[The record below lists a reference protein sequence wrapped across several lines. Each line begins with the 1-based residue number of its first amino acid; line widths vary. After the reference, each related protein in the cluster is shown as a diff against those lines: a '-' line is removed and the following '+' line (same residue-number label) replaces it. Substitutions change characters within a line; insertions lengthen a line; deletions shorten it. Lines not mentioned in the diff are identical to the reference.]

1 MSSQISSVVKCV
13 SFHLRNLSR
22 IRRFLD
28 LDTCKLAVQA
38 LVFSRIDYGNALL
51 FGATEYDLTRLQ
63 RLQNRAARLIMMV
76 GRDTSSAP
84 LLRHLHWLPI
94 RKRIEFKL
102 LVITYKCVN
111 SQAPEYLQELIT
123 FRKPKYATR
132 SSLDRT
138 LLIVPKTRTLTGD
151 KAFQTAGPRLW
162 NSLPINIRQAKTLD
176 IFKTNLKTHLFV

>member
-1 MSSQISSVVKCV
+1 
-13 SFHLRNLSR
+13 
-22 IRRFLD
+22 
-28 LDTCKLAVQA
+28 
-38 LVFSRIDYGNALL
+38 
-51 FGATEYDLTRLQ
+51 
-63 RLQNRAARLIMMV
+63 MV

-151 KAFQTAGPRLW
+151 KAYQTAGPRLW